1 MHTTCLSEVDGQ
13 GIMRSQLSSLDAG
26 DELLDITPRNKQRS
40 CAV

>member
-1 MHTTCLSEVDGQ
+1 
-13 GIMRSQLSSLDAG
+13 MRSQLSSLDAG